1 MRRIA
6 VTSIVSAAAV
16 VVAACGSSPKDN
28 SPASPRPSAVSAAP
42 AQPCPLRTERT
53 LLIWRKQP
61 GQPDSALRIGDIDAA
76 HCAPT
81 LQTWRDG
88 ESKDAGHCSKIAWAD
103 DNPGYNENA
112 RPAAPLNEVI
122 AEVGPAC

>member
-28 SPASPRPSAVSAAP
+28 SPASPQPSAVSAA
-42 AQPCPLRTERT
+42 QPCSLRTERT

-61 GQPDSALRIGDIDAA
+61 GQPDSALRVGDIDAP

-112 RPAAPLNEVI
+112 HPAAPLNEVI